1 VRLARYTADHTQ
13 AIVQGD
19 LGHYVTG
26 QQDAQTALGDEMG
39 EAFDLDTGLEI
50 RF

>member
-1 VRLARYTADHTQ
+1 MLKLSRPYSINIPDTSD
-13 AIVQGD
+13 
-19 LGHYVTG
+19 VTG
-26 QQDAQTALGDEMG
+26 QQDALGDEMG